1 MTVSKEK
8 GVQKVV
14 RKGGELGEP
23 GQGEKIIRIGSEKV
37 LGSENFFLVGY

>member
-23 GQGEKIIRIGSEKV
+23 GQGEKIIPSFW
-37 LGSENFFLVGY
+37 LGGCS

>member
-23 GQGEKIIRIGSEKV
+23 GQEIPWGYEEW
-37 LGSENFFLVGY
+37 LGFMRGRYF